1 MSIVASENKYKKGI
15 ERVKIVE
22 MTKKE
27 IEENNKRSQFVEL
40 QYFYFVVKKYNY
52 LKQIDCLEDSI
63 MWKFI
68 KLLSG
73 NLPEEDQYLY
83 KIITYKADNDI
94 EDIFLFN
101 ESISDYKEF
110 AFRSIEEALEFC
122 FKKFGKRNK
131 ICTFVA
137 QLEK

>member
-1 MSIVASENKYKKGI
+1 MKTHHALPI
-15 ERVKIVE
+15 EMRGCFG
-22 MTKKE
+22 E

-40 QYFYFVVKKYNY
+40 QYFYFDLKKYNY
-52 LKQIDCLEDSI
+52 LKQIDCLENSI

-122 FKKFGKRNK
+122 FKKFGITMINFKPQEETH
-131 ICTFVA
+131 IP
-137 QLEK
+137 

>member
-1 MSIVASENKYKKGI
+1 MKIHHALPI
-15 ERVKIVE
+15 EMRGCFA
-22 MTKKE
+22 E
-27 IEENNKRSQFVEL
+27 IEENNRRSQFVEL
-40 QYFYFVVKKYNY
+40 QYFYFDLKKYNY
-52 LKQIDCLEDSI
+52 LKQIDCLENSI

-68 KLLSG
+68 KLLSD
-73 NLPEEDQYLY
+73 NLPKEDQYVY

-122 FKKFGKRNK
+122 FKKYQK
-131 ICTFVA
+131 V
-137 QLEK
+137 

>member
-1 MSIVASENKYKKGI
+1 MKTHHALPI
-15 ERVKIVE
+15 EMRGCFG
-22 MTKKE
+22 E

-68 KLLSG
+68 KLLSD

-110 AFRSIEEALEFC
+110 VFRSIEEAL
-122 FKKFGKRNK
+122 
-131 ICTFVA
+131 
-137 QLEK
+137 